1 VRRLQKIEFAVRSAF
16 QTALVKTLGG
26 PRRAEIPDW
35 SARPYRVLFIR
46 DDGIGDLIVTM
57 EVLRAIKESSPT
69 ITLDLLCS
77 PQNAAFGRT
86 LPFVSDVI
94 VHQRKSMAKAVPT
107 LRELRRR
114 KYDVVIDGRV
124 AIGNV
129 NTHTTA
135 LMLST
140 GARWRIGIAG
150 RRNDRVY
157 TVPVDAGKP
166 PHWVDYLA
174 ALARPFGVAADSRD
188 WRARL
193 TISDDARAAAERT
206 WLAIG
211 SGRPRVLVNISVG
224 NSERFWRHDRYAP
237 VLARVRKRL
246 PHATILIAAMPNEH
260 SIAEQLARPVRGA
273 AEYLSFA
280 EVTAVVATADLVITP
295 DTAITHIASG
305 FQTPTLALMRK
316 DTSPWAPYR
325 TPGRV
330 VYGDIKRRLE
340 PGLPEERVI
349 AALDDLV
356 SEMGPGKGWVEGPPR
371 VSR

>member
-1 VRRLQKIEFAVRSAF
+1 MLRRLQSIEFAVRSAF
-16 QTALVKTLGG
+16 QIALVRVLGG
-26 PRRAEIPDW
+26 PRRVEVPDW
-35 SARPYRVLFIR
+35 RARPYRVLFIR

-57 EVLRAIKESSPT
+57 EVLRAITESSPT

-77 PQNAAFGRT
+77 PQNAAFARS
-86 LPFVSDVI
+86 LPFVSDVV
-94 VHQRKSMAKAVPT
+94 VHKRSSLLKGIPT
-107 LRELRRR
+107 FRELRRR

-129 NTHTTA
+129 NTLTTA

-140 GARWRIGIAG
+140 GARWRIGVSG

-157 TVPVDAGKP
+157 SVPVDPGTP

-174 ALARPFGVAADSRD
+174 ALAAPFGVGPNDRD

-193 TISDDARAAAERT
+193 TITEEARDGAERT
-206 WLAIG
+206 WEGIG

-224 NSERFWRHDRYAP
+224 NSERFWNHERYAP
-237 VLARVRKRL
+237 VLARLRGRL
-246 PHATILIAAMPNEH
+246 PNATILVAAMPAEQGV
-260 SIAEQLARPVRGA
+260 AEQLARPVGGGA
-273 AEYLSFA
+273 IQLSLD
-280 EVTAVVATADLVITP
+280 AVMASVATADLVITP

-316 DTSPWAPYR
+316 DTAPWAPYR
-325 TPGRV
+325 CPGAV

-340 PGLPEERVI
+340 PGLPEARVV
-349 AALDDLV
+349 AALDTLLDDLV
-356 SEMGPGKGWVEGPPR
+356 PRRGW
-371 VSR
+371 

>member
-1 VRRLQKIEFAVRSAF
+1 VRRLQQIEFAVRSGF
-16 QTALVKTLGG
+16 QVALVKTLGG
-26 PRRAEIPDW
+26 PPRVEVPDW
-35 SARPYRVLFIR
+35 TSRPYRVLFIR

-94 VHQRKSMAKAVPT
+94 VHQRKSLARAWPT
-107 LRELRRR
+107 FRELRRR

-135 LMLST
+135 LMLAT
-140 GARWRIGIAG
+140 GARWRIGISG

-157 TVPVDAGKP
+157 TVPVHPGKP
-166 PHWVDYLA
+166 PHWVDYIA
-174 ALARPFGVAADSRD
+174 ALARPFGVAGDARD
-188 WRARL
+188 WRPRL
-193 TISDDARAAAERT
+193 TISDDARATAERT
-206 WLAIG
+206 WLGIG
-211 SGRPRVLVNISVG
+211 AGRPRVLVNISVG
-224 NSERFWRHDRYAP
+224 KSERFWRHDRYAP
-237 VLARVRKRL
+237 VLARLRKQL
-246 PHATILIAAMPNEH
+246 PNATILISAMPAEH
-260 SIAEQLARPVRGA
+260 QIADQLAQPVRGSA
-273 AEYLSFA
+273 VLQSFG
-280 EVTAVVATADLVITP
+280 EVTAAVATADLVITP
-295 DTAITHIASG
+295 DTAITHVASG
-305 FQTPTLALMRK
+305 FQIPTLALMRR

-349 AALDDLV
+349 AALDDLIA
-356 SEMGPGKGWVEGPPR
+356 EMGPARGWL
-371 VSR
+371 

>member
-1 VRRLQKIEFAVRSAF
+1 VRRLQSIEFAVRSAF
-16 QTALVKTLGG
+16 QVALVKTLGG
-26 PRRAEIPDW
+26 SRTAEVPDW
-35 SARPYRVLFIR
+35 TARPYRVLFIR

-94 VHQRKSMAKAVPT
+94 VHKRGSLAKAWPT
-107 LRELRRR
+107 FRDLRRR

-129 NTHTTA
+129 NTHTTS

-157 TVPVDAGKP
+157 TVPVNPGKA

-174 ALARPFGVAADSRD
+174 ALASPFGITGNSRD
-188 WRARL
+188 WRPRL
-193 TISDDARAAAERT
+193 GISEQARAQAEKT
-206 WLAIG
+206 WIG
-211 SGRPRVLVNISVG
+211 VGATRPRVLVNVSVG

-237 VLARVRKRL
+237 VLAKLRKRL
-246 PHATILIAAMPNEH
+246 PNATILIAAMPTDQQVADE
-260 SIAEQLARPVRGA
+260 LARSVGGA
-273 AEYLSFA
+273 AVPLSFS
-280 EVTAVVATADLVITP
+280 EVTAAVATADLVITP
-295 DTAITHIASG
+295 DTAITHVASG

-316 DTSPWAPYR
+316 DTAPWAPYR
-325 TPGRV
+325 TPGRI

-340 PGLPEERVI
+340 PGLPAERVI
-349 AALDDLV
+349 AALEDMIA
-356 SEMGPGKGWVEGPPR
+356 EMGPARGWL
-371 VSR
+371 